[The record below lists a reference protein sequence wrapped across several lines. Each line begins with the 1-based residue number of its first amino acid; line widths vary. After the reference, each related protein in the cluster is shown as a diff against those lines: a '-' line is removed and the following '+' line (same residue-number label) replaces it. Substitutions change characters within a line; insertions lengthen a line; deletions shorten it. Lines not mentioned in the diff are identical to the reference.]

1 MSVATRVVRIPAVRL
16 AFLALVALAFFLS
29 YGNSVSHAQA
39 GGVFDDAARRLAGHG
54 LLLALF
60 LTGAGRFPVFAVL
73 CVALLIFGF
82 VRRRYLGVV
91 AVPVAALI
99 VAWKVSDF
107 FKDLFARPRPE
118 YWIAIRETS
127 ASYPSGHAVLALT
140 FYGLL
145 AYIVWRVR
153 PPSPQR
159 TLLLWLAGLWIVATG
174 WSRLALGAHY
184 VSDVVGGYLLGACF
198 VLLGSIAI
206 DRLAL
211 STKAAT

>member
-1 MSVATRVVRIPAVRL
+1 MTVATRAGRIPAVRSV
-16 AFLALVALAFFLS
+16 FLALVGFAFFLF
-29 YGNSVSHAQA
+29 YGNSVAHAQA
-39 GGVFDDAARRLAGHG
+39 GGVFDDGARRLAGHG
-54 LLLALF
+54 LPLALF

-91 AVPVAALI
+91 AVPVVALI

-118 YWIAIRETS
+118 YWIAIHETS
-127 ASYPSGHAVLALT
+127 AAYPSGHAVLALT

-145 AYIVWRVR
+145 AYALRR
-153 PPSPQR
+153 TQPPSPQR
-159 TLLLWLAGLWIVATG
+159 SVLIGLAAFWILATG
-174 WSRLALGAHY
+174 WSRLAVGAHF
-184 VSDVVGGYLLGACF
+184 VSDVLGGYLLGACF

-206 DRLAL
+206 DRFAAP
-211 STKAAT
+211 TKAAT